1 MRLALRRRDPARL
14 VALLGVLLLLGAGPA
29 ARAADE
35 IGIYWDEALTQTDI
49 VQPDVFVPLTG
60 YLVIRDPGVGGGIL
74 GWECRVT
81 VDGPGTLTNWSLAGQ
96 AINAAT
102 PPDFAVGLAAPL
114 PPGSSTAV
122 ATFTAFVTGPG
133 PVEISLGPIYFASLP
148 GPRVV
153 LPREPQLVDWRRPVA
168 DVEGFLDELRASLA
182 GVDLGEAMGGLRDD
196 GWAAD
201 QVS

>member
-1 MRLALRRRDPARL
+1 MAYVDLKL
-14 VALLGVLLLLGAGPA
+14 VGH
-29 ARAADE
+29 
-35 IGIYWDEALTQTDI
+35 
-49 VQPDVFVPLTG
+49 
-60 YLVIRDPGVGGGIL
+60 
-74 GWECRVT
+74 
-81 VDGPGTLTNWSLAGQ
+81 
-96 AINAAT
+96 
-102 PPDFAVGLAAPL
+102 
-114 PPGSSTAV
+114 
-122 ATFTAFVTGPG
+122 
-133 PVEISLGPIYFASLP
+133 FASLP